1 MSLVGHSRAYVT
13 RSVVTMKTV
22 KVFTLLN
29 KAQPS
34 KFLYCSH
41 CCGNSTATLDT
52 VSHLESANNVNPE
65 APTNY
70 SYTTSLL
77 LIAKDLRWHQTH
89 VLSKSRDL
97 PRTALSPD
105 IKRKMAFFILADH
118 TFDTPTPIDILLG
131 ADLFRQIMTGGQ
143 YILGKDLPIAFGT
156 VFGVLLMGPTPFP
169 APSVPPDHF
178 NGVTTLL
185 STNDIDFHSSLEDFW
200 KLEEP
205 PHSVGF
211 SKEEQLCED
220 HFVSM
225 HTRGSSGHLTDN
237 FSYRMRVAGDAHKP
251 TKRIILSIVAQIFD
265 PCGWLTHILFWA
277 KTINHFPNHYELS
290 RKDLLVKNIKRY
302 RKELERE
309 KDPLA
314 ERGDAPGK
322 YLYLDFIPVTFVLPA
337 DYNMFVEEYR
347 KSPQS
352 TWIMKPCG
360 KSQGAGIFLINK
372 LSKLKR
378 WSRES
383 KTPFNPTLVKES
395 YVISRYI
402 ENPLLIG
409 GKKFDLRMYVLVTSF
424 RPLKAYLFKLGFCR
438 FCTVKYDT
446 SIQELD
452 NLYVHLT
459 NVSVQKHG
467 GEYNCMHGGKL
478 SVQNL
483 RLFLEG
489 TRGKQVTDNLF
500 SNICWL
506 IVHSL
511 KAVAPV
517 MANDRHCFECYGY
530 DIIIDNG
537 LKPWLVEVNASP
549 SLTST
554 TVNDR
559 ILKYKL
565 IDNIISVVLPPD
577 GIPEVID

>member
-1 MSLVGHSRAYVT
+1 MASSHKYSILQNSLNRDEIIGVI
-13 RSVVTMKTV
+13 RSAFSASVSINIKDSP
-22 KVFTLLN
+22 LE
-29 KAQPS
+29 
-34 KFLYCSH
+34 
-41 CCGNSTATLDT
+41 STAIHPTKIRTSISL
-52 VSHLESANNVNPE
+52 SSAVEIN
-65 APTNY
+65 
-70 SYTTSLL
+70 TTSALANHA
-77 LIAKDLRWHQTH
+77 IEAATEETVQTFQPELQ
-89 VLSKSRDL
+89 V
-97 PRTALSPD
+97 D
-105 IKRKMAFFILADH
+105 IKAKISALVPEVATSSTADRSKMSYCTDLDKSVLISNFEKRGWSQAGPDDDWNTKQSLCS
-118 TFDTPTPIDILLG
+118 LL
-131 ADLFRQIMTGGQ
+131 
-143 YILGKDLPIAFGT
+143 
-156 VFGVLLMGPTPFP
+156 
-169 APSVPPDHF
+169 
-178 NGVTTLL
+178 
-185 STNDIDFHSSLEDFW
+185 
-200 KLEEP
+200 
-205 PHSVGF
+205 
-211 SKEEQLCED
+211 
-220 HFVSM
+220 
-225 HTRGSSGHLTDN
+225 
-237 FSYRMRVAGDAHKP
+237 
-251 TKRIILSIVAQIFD
+251 
-265 PCGWLTHILFWA
+265 
-277 KTINHFPNHYELS
+277 TINHFPNHYELS

-322 YLYLDFIPVTFVLPA
+322 YIYLDFIPVTFVLPA

-577 GIPEVID
+577 GIPDSHFTLHNYIYK